1 MWLAL
6 LLLSALPSTAPAAA
20 APLERADL
28 KGVVK
33 ADTGEPIAN
42 ATVLIFTAQPRKGVS
57 TVCAVRVSSS

>member
-1 MWLAL
+1 MWLAS

-20 APLERADL
+20 PVERADL